1 MQMPVAPESPTIAVD
16 HHHMV
21 ERVIDVMRAAD
32 APLPLD
38 DLAGIAG
45 LSPFYFARTFR
56 AVAGIPPG
64 EFQAA
69 LRFERAKELL
79 LTTDASVT
87 DICFEVGYDSLGT
100 FSSRFKRLVGVGPAQ
115 FRALPHLVVETDMEA
130 AIERN
135 LAPTGERHSVR
146 GTIAAPELPESHIYV
161 GLFHDPIAATRP
173 VTGMVVPEPGPFALH
188 RVPAGA
194 YYLLAAALPIANDPY
209 LALLPGDGVRV
220 GAAGP
225 LEIRP
230 GTTVEQSLHL
240 RPLNPT
246 DAPLLTA
253 LPALLMSGCPR
264 RRAANPRRM

>member
-1 MQMPVAPESPTIAVD
+1 MQLPVAPEAPTIAID
-16 HHHMV
+16 HYHMV
-21 ERVIDVMRAAD
+21 ARVIDVMRTAVD
-32 APLPLD
+32 PLPLD
-38 DLAGIAG
+38 DLAEIAG

-56 AVAGIPPG
+56 AIAGIPPG

-69 LRFERAKELL
+69 LRFERAKHLL

-115 FRALPHLVVETDMEA
+115 FRALPHLVVETDMDA

-135 LAPTGERHSVR
+135 LLPLDEQHSVR
-146 GTIAAPELPESHIYV
+146 GTITAPGLPESHIYV

-173 VTGMVVPEPGPFALH
+173 VTGMAIPEPGPFAL
-188 RVPAGA
+188 RSVRPGT

-209 LALLPGDGVRV
+209 LNLLPGDGVRV

-225 LEIRP
+225 MEIRA
-230 GTTVEQSLHL
+230 GKTRDQSLHL

-253 LPALLMSGCPR
+253 LPALLMNGCPA
-264 RRAANPRRM
+264 RRAARPR